1 MLIVC
6 VRLFQSMI
14 RSRRLSI
21 GGGPAGPDLLT
32 PVKEES
38 KENIKSSSKLPE
50 QLQQLETDSSCD
62 EYSKAALVIQER
74 FRAKKQRKLSNITER
89 KHSEA
94 IANMT
99 SESQ

>member
-1 MLIVC
+1 
-6 VRLFQSMI
+6 MI

-21 GGGPAGPDLLT
+21 GGGPAGPAGPDLLT

-74 FRAKKQRKLSNITER
+74 FRANKGLSVISKSR
-89 KHSEA
+89 SWV
-94 IANMT
+94 
-99 SESQ
+99 